1 MARYQVLGAFA
12 VFGIAQIAAAQ
23 LSLGPSPAPKTQLS
37 LEPSPTPNENVKR
50 LRWLDRF
57 DVVADFRDHVGRK
70 RDTRFVAIYGFA
82 TIVPGTDEARHSK
95 LIRQRGVRYIEG
107 TSDTPASPEEQRLND
122 KAEVYAERY
131 NALLLEYL
139 SNHPGT

>member
-1 MARYQVLGAFA
+1 MTRNHILSAFA
-12 VFGIAQIAAAQ
+12 ILGVAHIAAA
-23 LSLGPSPAPKTQLS
+23 QLS

-50 LRWLDRF
+50 LLWLDRA
-57 DVVADFRDHVGRK
+57 DVASDFRHHVRQK

-82 TIVPGTDEARHSK
+82 TIVPGTDEAHSR

-122 KAEVYAERY
+122 KAEAYAERY
-131 NALLLEYL
+131 NAMLLKYL
-139 SNHPGT
+139 SSHPST

>member
-1 MARYQVLGAFA
+1 MTRNNILCACAIV
-12 VFGIAQIAAAQ
+12 GIAQIVAA
-23 LSLGPSPAPKTQLS
+23 QLS

-50 LRWLDRF
+50 LRWLDRA
-57 DVVADFRDHVGRK
+57 DVVADFRHHVRRK

-82 TIVPGTDEARHSK
+82 TIVPGTDEARQSK

-122 KAEVYAERY
+122 KAEAYAERY
-131 NALLLEYL
+131 NAMLLKYL
-139 SNHPGT
+139 SSHPTI